1 METLLEYCKNYIID
15 HIDNYEGT
23 MHYACDFPMTITEGP
38 NCDGSLTYSTDN
50 AIEFLREWWWD
61 CGEYWKYEK
70 FNFGEN
76 YHNPFE
82 NPEAY
87 MVCMVIE
94 GCNSILSRCPVIE
107 ENWNDKIEI
116 TEEVIKQIK
125 EYVEDYD
132 NEELF

>member
-1 METLLEYCKNYIID
+1 MKTLLEYCKDYILD
-15 HIDNYEGT
+15 HVEDYEGT
-23 MHYACDFPMTITEGP
+23 THYACDFPYTLTEGP
-38 NCDGSLTYSTDN
+38 NMDGTLTYSTAEAKDY
-50 AIEFLREWWWD
+50 LREWWWD

-76 YHNPFE
+76 LHNPFD
-82 NPEAY
+82 NPEVY

-94 GCNSILSRCPVIE
+94 GCYRILSECPVIE

-116 TEEVIKQIK
+116 TDEVIKQIK
-125 EYVEDYD
+125 AYVEAYD